1 MVKRAWTGAIEP
13 FGCRSKKEKR
23 RKRNKKT
30 RGNAGLGEGDRALGL
45 QVKKGK
51 EKKKEKENRGNAGLG
66 EGDRA
71 LGLQVELGVEVVQ
84 EARVRAHEMARFEL
98 LADPGLQI
106 VFGKNLDFTTKQPCT
121 RNGAL

>member
-23 RKRNKKT
+23 RKR
-30 RGNAGLGEGDRALGL
+30 
-45 QVKKGK
+45 
-51 EKKKEKENRGNAGLG
+51 KKKNRGNAGLG

>member
-1 MVKRAWTGAIEP
+1 MRGE
-13 FGCRSKKEKR
+13 
-23 RKRNKKT
+23 T
-30 RGNAGLGEGDRALGL
+30 RGKAGLDRGDRALRL

-51 EKKKEKENRGNAGLG
+51 EKKKEKKNRGNAGLG

-98 LADPGLQI
+98 LADPGLQNF
-106 VFGKNLDFTTKQPCT
+106 FGKNLDFTTKQPCT
-121 RNGAL
+121 RNCAL